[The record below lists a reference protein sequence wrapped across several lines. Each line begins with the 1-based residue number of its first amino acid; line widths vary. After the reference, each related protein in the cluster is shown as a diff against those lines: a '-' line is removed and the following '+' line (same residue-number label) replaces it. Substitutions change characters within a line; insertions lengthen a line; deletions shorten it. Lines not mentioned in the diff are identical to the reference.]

1 MEVYGIF
8 GRDRIELFE
17 TMGPELAF
25 VHRIERVHYH
35 KRSKYQDILVGEN
48 RLHGKM
54 LILDNV
60 FNVSNL
66 MEAYYHEPMAHIP
79 VGLVNRENIEALI
92 IGGGDFGVAYHLLKH
107 KNIKKIA
114 MCELDGNVVKV
125 CREHFPWGKI
135 CEKDPRFKLEIGDG
149 FKYLDNLK
157 ENSLDIII
165 IDSTD
170 PFDKAGILISEEF
183 YTKLKRVIKED
194 GVIIQ
199 LISDFHIYGEC
210 YSYVLPRVKK
220 HFIGVKVIA
229 VPVAFYITGYTGM
242 LLFSKNEKM
251 LESSR
256 IPEKFVSNIPDVKT
270 LTDSNIRAFLELPP
284 VLKKFIEKFSTK

>member
-1 MEVYGIF
+1 MEVYGIL

-17 TMGPELAF
+17 TMGGELAF
-25 VHRIERVHYH
+25 VHRLEKVHFH
-35 KRSKYQDILVGEN
+35 RKSRYQEILVGEN
-48 RLHGKM
+48 KLHGKM

-60 FNVSNL
+60 FNVSTL

-79 VGLVNRENIEALI
+79 VALTNREGLNALI

-107 KNIKKIA
+107 KSLKRVV
-114 MCELDGNVVKV
+114 MCELDDLVVDV
-125 CREHFPWGKI
+125 CRKHFPWAEK
-135 CEKDPRFKLEIGDG
+135 CEKDPRFKLVIGDG
-149 FKYLDNLK
+149 FKYLDTI
-157 ENSLDIII
+157 EEGSLDVII

-183 YTKLKRVIKED
+183 YQKLKRVVKKD

-210 YSYVLPRVKK
+210 FSYVIPRVKK
-220 HFIGVKVIA
+220 HFEGVKVIA

-242 LLFSKNEKM
+242 LLFSREEGM
-251 LESSR
+251 LNPSR
-256 IPEKFVSNIPDVKT
+256 IPEGFVSSIPDVKT
-270 LTDSNIRAFLELPP
+270 LTDSNIRAFMELPP
-284 VLKKFIEKFSTK
+284 LLQNHIERWVKG

>member
-17 TMGPELAF
+17 TMGGELAF
-25 VHRIERVHYH
+25 VHRIEKVHFH
-35 KRSKYQDILVGEN
+35 QRSKYQDILVGEN
-48 RLHGKM
+48 KLHGKM

-79 VGLVNRENIEALI
+79 VGLVNKEKINALI

-107 KNIKKIA
+107 KNIEKA
-114 MCELDGNVVKV
+114 VMCELDPMVIEV
-125 CREHFPWGKI
+125 CRKYFPWAEK
-135 CEKDPRFKLEIGDG
+135 CEKDKRFELFVGDG
-149 FKYLDNLK
+149 FKYLDNLQ
-157 ENSLDIII
+157 ENSLDVII

-183 YTKLKRVIKED
+183 YTKLKRVIKES

-210 YSYVLPRVKK
+210 YSYVLPRVEK
-220 HFIGVKVIA
+220 HFEGVKVIG

-242 LLFSKNEKM
+242 ILLSKRKENLYAEN
-251 LESSR
+251 
-256 IPEKFVSNIPDVKT
+256 IPENFVSNIPDVKT
-270 LTDSNIRAFLELPP
+270 LTDKNIRAFLELPP
-284 VLKKFIEKFSTK
+284 VLKDFVNKYLSK

>member
-17 TMGPELAF
+17 TMGSELAF
-25 VHRIERVHYH
+25 VHRIERVHFH

-48 RLHGKM
+48 KLHGKM

-79 VGLVNRENIEALI
+79 VGLTNRDNLNTLI

-107 KNIKKIA
+107 KTVKKVT
-114 MCELDGNVVKV
+114 MCEIDDVVIDV
-125 CREHFPWGKI
+125 CREHFPWGKK
-135 CEKDPRFKLEIGDG
+135 CESDKRFELVIGNG
-149 FKYLDNLK
+149 FKYLDEIK

-183 YTKLKRVIKED
+183 YQKLKKVIKEN
-194 GVIIQ
+194 GIIIQ

-210 YSYVLPRVKK
+210 YSYVLPRVEKQFK
-220 HFIGVKVIA
+220 AVKVIA

-242 LLFSKNEKM
+242 LLFSKDNKM
-251 LESSR
+251 LETSR
-256 IPEKFVSNIPDVKT
+256 IPDNFVSNIPEVKT
-270 LTDSNIRAFLELPP
+270 LTDTNIRAFMELPP
-284 VLKKFIEKFSTK
+284 VLKQHIEKYSSR

>member
-1 MEVYGIF
+1 MEVYGLF

-17 TMGPELAF
+17 TMGGELAF
-25 VHRIERVHYH
+25 VHRIERVHFH

-48 RLHGKM
+48 NLHGKM

-60 FNVSNL
+60 FNVSTL

-79 VGLVNRENIEALI
+79 AALTNRENTEALI

-107 KNIKKIA
+107 KNIKKVT
-114 MCELDGNVVKV
+114 MCEIDDMVVDV
-125 CREHFPWGKI
+125 CREHFPWAEK
-135 CEKDPRFKLEIGDG
+135 CEKDHRFKLEIGNG
-149 FKYLDNLK
+149 FKYLDRLE

-165 IDSTD
+165 VDSTD

-183 YTKLKRVIKED
+183 YQKLRRVIKKD

-210 YSYVLPRVKK
+210 YSYVLPRVEKY
-220 HFIGVKVIA
+220 FEGLKVIA

-242 LLFSKNEKM
+242 LLFSKDKEM
-251 LESSR
+251 LNPSR
-256 IPEKFVSNIPDVKT
+256 IPENFVSKIPDVKT
-270 LTDSNIRAFLELPP
+270 LTDLNLRAFLELPP
-284 VLKKFIEKFSTK
+284 ILKKHIEQYSTR